1 MQSKTIFILLTVF
14 ALASFATGQTNK
26 ADERALT
33 KQLPKLLNENEV
45 QSIIKQ
51 TAPKSHVEATLKVS
65 DARVVS
71 AMKNVQAGQYQTAVE
86 DVDVYASL
94 IVYANDYT
102 RKLPDAQN
110 KDRSNCLKKIE
121 QAIFKQTR
129 NLDTVSRDMPFDYRE
144 PVMEK
149 ISQVKK
155 IRLRVVDDLLGGGK
169 FIHSSNER

>member
-14 ALASFATGQTNK
+14 ALASFAYFTEGQTKK
-26 ADERALT
+26 ADDRALP
-33 KQLPKLLNENEV
+33 KQLSENEV
-45 QSIIKQ
+45 QNIIKQ
-51 TAPKSHVEATLKVS
+51 TEPKSHVEVTLKVS

-71 AMKNVQAGQYQTAVE
+71 AIKNVQAGQYQTAVE

-102 RKLPDAQN
+102 RKLPDAQS

-121 QAIFKQTR
+121 QAIFKQLR

-155 IRLRVVDDLLGGGK
+155 IRLRAVDDLLGGGK
-169 FIHSSNER
+169 FIHSSNEQ